1 MLTSRHSHME
11 MNSNIEKLKH
21 SEEDHSRV
29 TNAQRLRIDNSAEQF
44 CKDLEREL
52 LHAEE
57 DLNGRT
63 NIEGDI
69 IDSTL
74 DQFCKE
80 LETNLLHEKED
91 PSQASNAEKEGTHDS
106 LDQFCKEL
114 EEDLVDVQEDTS
126 RLTNAVGDM
135 KRRKW
140 SEAEALGLINIRAN
154 LIVSAQQE
162 QMNKESKEIRVS
174 WKQVAEAL
182 GGRNHDSCR
191 VKFNRILKHFLEVTS
206 LGSASE
212 ELPVLCTPCC
222 HTKDGRVKLWP
233 KDFGISLF
241 CALNAYPWRA
251 DHAIPRNKEERIKQ
265 ISSSRQGLC
274 HQCNAPL

>member
-1 MLTSRHSHME
+1 ME
-11 MNSNIEKLKH
+11 MNSNIKKLKH
-21 SEEDHSRV
+21 SEEDDSRV
-29 TNAQRLRIDNSAEQF
+29 TNAQGLPIDNSAEQLSQ
-44 CKDLEREL
+44 DLQREL
-52 LHAEE
+52 LHAQE
-57 DLNGRT
+57 DLKGET
-63 NIEGDI
+63 NAEGDI
-69 IDSTL
+69 VDNTL
-74 DQFCKE
+74 HQFCKE
-80 LETNLLHEKED
+80 LETNLLDEKED
-91 PSQASNAEKEGTHDS
+91 PSQVRNAGKEGTDDS
-106 LDQFCKEL
+106 LDHFCKEL

-126 RLTNAVGDM
+126 PLTNAVGDM

-162 QMNKESKEIRVS
+162 QMNKESREIRVS

-182 GGRNHDSCR
+182 GGRNHDFCR
-191 VKFNRILKHFLEVTS
+191 VKFNRMLKHFLEVTS

-212 ELPVLCTPCC
+212 ELLVLCTACC
-222 HTKDGRVKLWP
+222 HSKDGRVKLWP

-241 CALNAYPWRA
+241 CTLNAYAWRA

-265 ISSSRQGLC
+265 ISSSRQCLC